1 MGGVI
6 RMTQIRN
13 SATRYGTV
21 AITLHWLV
29 AAVIVG
35 LFALGYWMV
44 DLDYYHEWYKQAPD
58 IHRSVGILLFATMAL
73 RVFWR
78 LMNAKPEPL
87 PTHSRFEVLAAH
99 GAHLLLYLL
108 VFTAMISGYLISTA
122 DGSSISV
129 FGWFDV
135 PSVTGRIKGMEDTAG
150 LVHYWVTW
158 AIVGLASVH
167 ALAALKHHV
176 YDKDDTLRRILG
188 TARGN

>member
-58 IHRSVGILLFATMAL
+58 IHRSVGILLFASMVL
-73 RVFWR
+73 RVAWR